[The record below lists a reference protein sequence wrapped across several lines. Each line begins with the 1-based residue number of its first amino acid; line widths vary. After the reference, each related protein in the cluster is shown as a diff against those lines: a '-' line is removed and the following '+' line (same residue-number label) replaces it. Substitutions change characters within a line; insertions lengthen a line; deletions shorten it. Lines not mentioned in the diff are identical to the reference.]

1 MGIGRHR
8 SHALTSGWEINWR
21 QEGNDPVRTARRD
34 ALRLA
39 LASATAALLSMRA
52 GFLCAAERI
61 VRIGMVGGESRTTTA
76 RGPSAFWARLG
87 ELGWVEGVNLVRE
100 ERWAEGH
107 IDRLP
112 TLMAEVLSTK
122 IDVLVTFSTPG
133 AVAAKAA
140 TTTVP
145 IVVAAMSDPVGA
157 GVAASL
163 ARPGGNLT
171 GLSLQMTEGI
181 PGKWLE
187 ILREVLPAQK
197 QVAVIGNP
205 DSALLPLVRKPLES
219 AASDLNLELRF
230 FDARSPD
237 ELASAFRQASA
248 YAQAAIV
255 FPDPM
260 TVHNQRTVTTLAAK
274 HHLPALYGLLEFV
287 DAGGLIAYGP
297 DQTVLFRSAA
307 EYVDKILRGASP
319 ADLPIEQPTQFHLA
333 VNLRAARVLGLKMP
347 QSILLRAD
355 EIIP

>member
-1 MGIGRHR
+1 M
-8 SHALTSGWEINWR
+8 S
-21 QEGNDPVRTARRD
+21 TARRD
-34 ALRLA
+34 ALRLV
-39 LASATAALLSMRA
+39 LVTATAAICGGSL
-52 GFLCAAERI
+52 FAAEKV
-61 VRIGMVGGESRTTTA
+61 VRIGLVGGESPTTTVRA
-76 RGPSAFWARLG
+76 PSAFWARLS

-112 TLMAEVLSTK
+112 TLMAEVVSTK

-133 AVAAKAA
+133 AVAAKQA

-145 IVVAAMSDPVGA
+145 IVVAAMSDPVSA

-187 ILREVLPAQK
+187 ILHEILPAQR

-205 DSALLPLVRKPLES
+205 DSALVLLVRKPLES
-219 AASDLNLELRF
+219 AAPNLNLELRF

-237 ELASAFRQASA
+237 ELDAAFRQASA
-248 YAQAAIV
+248 YAQTAIV
-255 FPDPM
+255 VPDPM
-260 TVHNQRTVTTLAAK
+260 TVHNRRTVTSLAAK
-274 HHLPALYGLLEFV
+274 HHLPVLYGLLEFV

-297 DQTVLFRSAA
+297 DQNVLFRRAA
-307 EYVDKILRGASP
+307 EYVDKILRGANP
-319 ADLPIEQPTQFHLA
+319 ADLPIEQPTEFHLA
-333 VNLRAARVLGLKMP
+333 VNLRTARVLGLQMP
-347 QSILLRAD
+347 ESILLRAD
-355 EIIP
+355 EVIR